1 MTTSP
6 ASSPP
11 PPSRA
16 RRVVRSLAWV
26 AIVASFPVWLAAFF
40 VAPFLPV
47 EPATRVVIG
56 GALIAAGELM
66 FWGAGAILGAEVIAR
81 FRPAKVTTG
90 RSFSGKR
97 VVVVGAAGGLGEGV
111 VRALAREGAQVVAV
125 ARDTQALQAL
135 ADEVRAEVDVVELTD
150 AASIEAAAARI
161 GAVDHVVCAAGVDVR
176 KGFLAHGVDE
186 IDRQLDVDLRGPLLL
201 ARAFLPRLSDGGS
214 MAFLGGFADG
224 RLALP
229 YYAADVAAR
238 AGLSA
243 FVESMNRELSLEGR
257 SQRLTFVCPAPADTA
272 AERPYA
278 ELWSQ
283 LGVTP
288 VSPSV
293 VADFVLRALIERR
306 TRAVM
311 GLSTRLLAQANVL
324 SPRLADL
331 LIVCRFGPLLR
342 ARFG

>member
-1 MTTSP
+1 
-6 ASSPP
+6 
-11 PPSRA
+11 
-16 RRVVRSLAWV
+16 
-26 AIVASFPVWLAAFF
+26 
-40 VAPFLPV
+40 
-47 EPATRVVIG
+47 
-56 GALIAAGELM
+56 
-66 FWGAGAILGAEVIAR
+66 
-81 FRPAKVTTG
+81 
-90 RSFSGKR
+90 
-97 VVVVGAAGGLGEGV
+97 
-111 VRALAREGAQVVAV
+111 VAV
-125 ARDTQALQAL
+125 ARDARALQAL

>member
-26 AIVASFPVWLAAFF
+26 AIVASFPVWFAAFF

-56 GALIAAGELM
+56 GALIAAGELL
-66 FWGAGAILGAEVIAR
+66 FWGAGAVLGAEVIAR

-90 RSFSGKR
+90 RSFRGKR
-97 VVVVGAAGGLGEGV
+97 VVVVGAGGGLGEGV

-135 ADEVRAEVDVVELTD
+135 AAEVRAEIDVVELTD

-176 KGFLAHGVDE
+176 KGFLAHGVEE

-257 SQRLTFVCPAPADTA
+257 TQRLTFVCPAPADTA

-278 ELWSQ
+278 ELWRQ

>member
-1 MTTSP
+1 MTPSY
-6 ASSPP
+6 ASTPP
-11 PPSRA
+11 PPTRA

-26 AIVASFPVWLAAFF
+26 AIAASFPVWFAAFF

-56 GALIAAGELM
+56 GVLIAAGELM
-66 FWGAGAILGAEVIAR
+66 FWGAGAVLGAEVIAR

-90 RSFSGKR
+90 RSFLGKR
-97 VVVVGAAGGLGEGV
+97 VVVGAAGGLGEGV
-111 VRALAREGAQVVAV
+111 VRALAREGASVVAV
-125 ARDTQALQAL
+125 ARDAQALQGL
-135 ADEVRAEVDVVELTD
+135 AEEVRAEVDVVELTD
-150 AASIEAAAARI
+150 AASIEAAATRI
-161 GAVDHVVCAAGVDVR
+161 GPVDHVVCAAGVDVR

-201 ARAFLPRLSDGGS
+201 ARAFLPRLSDRGS
-214 MAFLGGFADG
+214 IAFLGGFADG

-243 FVESMNRELSLEGR
+243 FVESMNRELALEGR

-278 ELWSQ
+278 ELWRQ

>member
-1 MTTSP
+1 MSTP
-6 ASSPP
+6 SSPSP
-11 PPSRA
+11 PTSRA
-16 RRVVRSLAWV
+16 RRVVRVLAWV
-26 AIVASFPVWLAAFF
+26 SIIASFPVWLAAFF

-56 GALIAAGELM
+56 GVLIAAGELL

-111 VRALAREGAQVVAV
+111 VRALAREGASVVAV
-125 ARDTQALQAL
+125 GRDARALQAL

-257 SQRLTFVCPAPADTA
+257 KQRLTFVCPAPADTA

-278 ELWSQ
+278 ELWQQ

>member
-1 MTTSP
+1 MT
-6 ASSPP
+6 ASTPP
-11 PPSRA
+11 SLTPPSRA
-16 RRVVRSLAWV
+16 RRVVRALAWA
-26 AIVASFPVWLAAFF
+26 AIVLSFPVWLAAFF

-47 EPATRVVIG
+47 EAATRVVIG
-56 GALIAAGELM
+56 GVLIAAGEIL
-66 FWGAGAILGAEVIAR
+66 FWGAGAVLGAEVIAR

-90 RSFSGKR
+90 RSFAGKR
-97 VVVVGAAGGLGEGV
+97 VVVVGAAGGLGESV
-111 VRALAREGAQVVAV
+111 ARALVREGARVVAV
-125 ARDTQALQAL
+125 ARNTQALVAL
-135 ADEVRAEVDVVELTD
+135 AAETGADVDVVDLTEP
-150 AASIEAAAARI
+150 ASIEAAAARI
-161 GAVDHVVCAAGVDVR
+161 GAVDHVVCAAGVDIR

-201 ARAFLPRLSDGGS
+201 ARAFLPRLSDTGS

-257 SQRLTFVCPAPADTA
+257 TQRLTFVCPAPADTA

-278 ELWSQ
+278 ELWRQ

-288 VSPSV
+288 VAPAV
-293 VADFVLRALIERR
+293 VADFVLQALLQRR

-311 GLSTRLLAQANVL
+311 GFSTRLLAQANVL